1 MDFWA
6 ATAGGGGASAAC
18 IERMGSMDW
27 GALGVYKEERK

>member
-6 ATAGGGGASAAC
+6 ATAGGGEASAAC
-18 IERMGSMDW
+18 IERMGSLDW